1 MKSWTTLE
9 INTEIRKLNI
19 FPLSVLRAP
28 HRSTREELV
37 RWSTAPEVRNVP
49 VRRSGLSA
57 QLTNGYESIFAF
69 SHWRRT
75 FSWAQISSWCSAL
88 LWKHKL
94 FKVFFCAVSNFVP
107 LVLHQGPKC
116 PSGCRIEGLMNK
128 YDHGLLKRIEK
139 IRSLL
144 DENTVKQRSTDSA
157 TKQTY
162 DYLKDKLTT
171 DAGKLSST
179 LN

>member
-1 MKSWTTLE
+1 MGTSPSLLFHIDDVHFPE
-9 INTEIRKLNI
+9 LI
-19 FPLSVLRAP
+19 FHPD
-28 HRSTREELV
+28 
-37 RWSTAPEVRNVP
+37 
-49 VRRSGLSA
+49 A
-57 QLTNGYESIFAF
+57 QLSYGNTNYLKF
-69 SHWRRT
+69 S
-75 FSWAQISSWCSAL
+75 FAL
-88 LWKHKL
+88 LVIS
-94 FKVFFCAVSNFVP
+94 FPSVF
-107 LVLHQGPKC
+107 HQGPKC